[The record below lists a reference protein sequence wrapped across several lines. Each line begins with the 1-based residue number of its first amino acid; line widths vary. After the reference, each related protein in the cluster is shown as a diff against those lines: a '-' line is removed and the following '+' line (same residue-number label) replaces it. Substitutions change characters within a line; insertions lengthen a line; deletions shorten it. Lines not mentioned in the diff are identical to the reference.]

1 MTRGGT
7 GRGDADISADRR
19 DSIVHSDQALAR
31 RLERAEARGN
41 AEFVEAR
48 AKAFPETRG
57 EWIEVA
63 GEYAMFDGAASP
75 CTQTFGLGL
84 FDPIADTEMAQL
96 EQFFEQ
102 RGADVFHEVCPLAD
116 ASLLTL
122 LGERGYRPV
131 EWSNVLFRAIQPGDA
146 RASSSD
152 PAIHVRQIAS
162 DEHDLWARTAV
173 AGWADV
179 APGLEDFLLAVGRVN
194 PHRPNTHC
202 FLAEK
207 EGEPIATAAICLFY
221 GVALLAGASTVPAW
235 RRQGA
240 QLALHE
246 HRLCFAV
253 ENGCDVAMVVAQPG
267 SASQRNAERQGFH
280 VAYTRTKW
288 HLALNRS
295 NATVR

>member
-1 MTRGGT
+1 MVQTSQVERAG
-7 GRGDADISADRR
+7 SL
-19 DSIVHSDQALAR
+19 VHCDQALGR
-31 RLERAEARGN
+31 RLEGAEARGN

-57 EWIEVA
+57 EWMEVA
-63 GEYAMFDGAASP
+63 GAYAMFDGTDSP

-84 FDPIADTEMAQL
+84 FDPVADIEIAQL

-116 ASLLTL
+116 ASLLSL
-122 LGERGYRPV
+122 LGERGYLPV
-131 EWSNVLFRAIQPGDA
+131 EWSNVLVRTIQPGDA

-152 PAIHVRQIAS
+152 TAIHVRPIAS
-162 DEHDLWARTAV
+162 DEHDLWARTAA

-179 APGLEDFLLAVGRVN
+179 APGLEDFLFGLGWVN

-202 FLAEK
+202 FVAEK
-207 EGEPIATAAICLFY
+207 QGKPIATAAVCLSD
-221 GVALLAGASTVPAW
+221 GVAVLAGASTVPAW

-246 HRLCFAV
+246 HRLQFAV
-253 ENGCDVAMVVAQPG
+253 EKGCDIAMVVALPG
-267 SASQRNAERQGFH
+267 SASQRNAERHGFR

-288 HLALNRS
+288 HLALKRTDTDGS
-295 NATVR
+295 AA